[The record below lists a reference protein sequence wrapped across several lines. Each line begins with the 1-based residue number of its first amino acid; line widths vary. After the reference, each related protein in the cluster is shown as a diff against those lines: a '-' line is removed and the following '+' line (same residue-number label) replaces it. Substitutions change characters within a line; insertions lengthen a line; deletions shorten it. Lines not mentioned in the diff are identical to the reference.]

1 MVRCTPPTSAF
12 SWYSLTS
19 LCLFLFSDLMFLET
33 SAKTGEGVEDVFF
46 KCSKTILNRIDAGRI
61 NPDNA
66 GSGIQPGYG
75 RKPAG
80 AAGATTLGSGSASAS
95 GEGGCC

>member
-1 MVRCTPPTSAF
+1 MIN
-12 SWYSLTS
+12 LTHDVW
-19 LCLFLFSDLMFLET
+19 LVLDLMFLET

-46 KCSKTILNRIDAGRI
+46 KCSKTILSRIDAGRI

-75 RKPAG
+75 RKA
-80 AAGATTLGSGSASAS
+80 AAGAGNTNLTAGAS
-95 GEGGCC
+95 GASEGGCC